1 MMLPGGDSTESN
13 WHVASS
19 TVRRDDGTRSHMAT
33 GKIRTLRVDKG
44 FGFIK
49 DDSGKD
55 YFFHQSAV
63 YGEGLENLREGD
75 SVEFEI
81 GEGPKGPRAEN
92 VRRTST

>member
-1 MMLPGGDSTESN
+1 MERGFDTTAAA
-13 WHVASS
+13 WRKASS
-19 TVRRDDGTRSHMAT
+19 TVRHDDGIRRPHVT

-49 DDSGKD
+49 DDTGKE

-75 SVEFEI
+75 SVEFDI